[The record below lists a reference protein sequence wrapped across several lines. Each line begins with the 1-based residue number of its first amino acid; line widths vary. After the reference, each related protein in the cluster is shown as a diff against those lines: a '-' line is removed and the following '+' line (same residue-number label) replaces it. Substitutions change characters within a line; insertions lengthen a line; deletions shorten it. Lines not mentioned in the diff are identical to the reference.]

1 MLCPRTKKW
10 IKKGKCAGDK
20 MPLYFDV
27 DGLEEGQEYNFRV
40 KAINDEGES
49 DPLEGD
55 KPIIAKNPFGEY
67 MSSFLGYRQPLQGPT
82 KFYNSHFY
90 FNWSNAEGIMLGCID
105 FHIKGKPDP
114 Y

>member
-1 MLCPRTKKW
+1 
-10 IKKGKCAGDK
+10 

-55 KPIIAKNPFGEY
+55 KPIKAKNPFGEY
-67 MSSFLGYRQPLQGPT
+67 MIAISLLRNSLGSYWDL
-82 KFYNSHFY
+82 YINI
-90 FNWSNAEGIMLGCID
+90 SNQSNCT
-105 FHIKGKPDP
+105 
-114 Y
+114 

>member
-1 MLCPRTKKW
+1 
-10 IKKGKCAGDK
+10 

-55 KPIIAKNPFGEY
+55 KPIKAKNPFGEY
-67 MSSFLGYRQPLQGPT
+67 MIAISLLRNSLGSYWDL
-82 KFYNSHFY
+82 Y
-90 FNWSNAEGIMLGCID
+90 SNISNKSNCT
-105 FHIKGKPDP
+105 
-114 Y
+114 

>member
-67 MSSFLGYRQPLQGPT
+67 MSSFLGYRDLPSFIT
-82 KFYNSHFY
+82 
-90 FNWSNAEGIMLGCID
+90 
-105 FHIKGKPDP
+105 HIFISTGQMQRELCWVALIFI
-114 Y
+114 

>member
-1 MLCPRTKKW
+1 MLCPKTKKW

-55 KPIIAKNPFGEY
+55 KPIKAKNPFGEY
-67 MSSFLGYRQPLQGPT
+67 MIAISLFRNSLGSYWDL
-82 KFYNSHFY
+82 YINI
-90 FNWSNAEGIMLGCID
+90 SNQSNCT
-105 FHIKGKPDP
+105 
-114 Y
+114 

>member
-1 MLCPRTKKW
+1 
-10 IKKGKCAGDK
+10 

-55 KPIIAKNPFGEY
+55 KPIKAKNPFGEY
-67 MSSFLGYRQPLQGPT
+67 MIAISLLRNSLGSYWDL
-82 KFYNSHFY
+82 Y
-90 FNWSNAEGIMLGCID
+90 SNISNQSNCT
-105 FHIKGKPDP
+105 
-114 Y
+114 

>member
-1 MLCPRTKKW
+1 
-10 IKKGKCAGDK
+10 

-55 KPIIAKNPFGEY
+55 KPIKAKNPFGEY
-67 MSSFLGYRQPLQGPT
+67 TIAISLFRNNLGTYEREIYSDILYAHLRLNAKRNKQAYLQ
-82 KFYNSHFY
+82 F
-90 FNWSNAEGIMLGCID
+90 D
-105 FHIKGKPDP
+105 
-114 Y
+114 